1 MSIENSVV
9 VVRPGEGRALPGII
23 FKIYAR
29 ETRGAFSVVE
39 HPIPPRILIPPHS
52 HQDADQVTY
61 VLEGSTGMRI
71 GDDEVLCDSGAY
83 VVKPRG
89 ITHTLWNPTDAP
101 ARVMEITTPG
111 SFEGFFEGLGEVF
124 GQPGPDRGLVQDAPP
139 TPLGVRPQRF
149 RHLARAGQRP
159 LVGEHEVHA
168 RSQRGGEQ
176 GGRLRRRAI
185 DEHRP

>member
-39 HPIPPRILIPPHS
+39 HPIAPRILIPPHS

-111 SFEGFFEGLGEVF
+111 NFEGFFEGLGEVF
-124 GQPGPDRGLVQDAPP
+124 GQPGPDR
-139 TPLGVRPQRF
+139 PQRLRELGSRYATTF
-149 RHLARAGQRP
+149 SMDWVPDLIARHGVKLLG
-159 LVGEHEVHA
+159 
-168 RSQRGGEQ
+168 S
-176 GGRLRRRAI
+176 
-185 DEHRP
+185 